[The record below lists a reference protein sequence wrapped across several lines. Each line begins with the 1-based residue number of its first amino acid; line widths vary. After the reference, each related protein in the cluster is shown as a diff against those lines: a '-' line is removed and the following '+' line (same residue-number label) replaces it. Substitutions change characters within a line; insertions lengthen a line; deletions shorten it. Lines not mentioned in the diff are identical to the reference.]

1 MADLALVR
9 KAADLLVG
17 YPFTPWFYGDSVG
30 FEGLLC
36 ASELLENRVY
46 EGFVHG
52 MARGA
57 IARDHLPRQLD
68 NTVPGKVLTDLAV
81 RTGDEQLL
89 EGLGSLV
96 RFVVQRPMLVGIPVS
111 LERAGLM
118 QPYGGVVLPPD
129 EAALVEDPGPAIY
142 VDCLHFDP
150 PFLASYGRA
159 TDDDD
164 LVESGVAMAEAFA
177 RLLQRDG
184 GFFDHFYL
192 GRTARTYIPGWSRG
206 QGWAVMGL
214 LDVIETV
221 GVGDARVAVL
231 EDSLARLAH
240 AMVASQR
247 PDGHWGSLTTEES
260 PAETSA
266 AAFFAAALMRMRRL
280 GLGNDETDAAGA
292 RAFDAMIGSVDDVGQ
307 LRGVSATVWSSTQL
321 DHYKH
326 VPMDHMVPWSQGP
339 LLMALHEDELAKR
352 Q

>member
-1 MADLALVR
+1 
-9 KAADLLVG
+9 
-17 YPFTPWFYGDSVG
+17 
-30 FEGLLC
+30 
-36 ASELLENRVY
+36 
-46 EGFVHG
+46 
-52 MARGA
+52 
-57 IARDHLPRQLD
+57 
-68 NTVPGKVLTDLAV
+68 
-81 RTGDEQLL
+81 
-89 EGLGSLV
+89 
-96 RFVVQRPMLVGIPVS
+96 
-111 LERAGLM
+111 
-118 QPYGGVVLPPD
+118 
-129 EAALVEDPGPAIY
+129 
-142 VDCLHFDP
+142 
-150 PFLASYGRA
+150 
-159 TDDDD
+159 
-164 LVESGVAMAEAFA
+164 
-177 RLLQRDG
+177 
-184 GFFDHFYL
+184 
-192 GRTARTYIPGWSRG
+192 
-206 QGWAVMGL
+206 MGL

-221 GVGDARVAVL
+221 GVGDARAAVL

-292 RAFDAMIGSVDDVGQ
+292 RAFDAMMGSVDDLGQ

>member
-1 MADLALVR
+1 MADSTLVR

-36 ASELLENRVY
+36 ASDLLGDRMY

-57 IARDHLPRQLD
+57 IARDDQPRQLD

-81 RTGDEQLL
+81 RTGDERLL
-89 EGLGSLV
+89 EGLGALV
-96 RFVVQRPMLVGIPVS
+96 RFIARRPTLKEIPVS

-118 QPYGGVVLPPD
+118 KPYGGAELPPD
-129 EAALVEDPGPAIY
+129 EAALVEDPGPAVY

-150 PFLASYGRA
+150 PFLVSYGRA
-159 TDDDD
+159 TDDGD
-164 LVESGVAMAEAFA
+164 LVESGVAMAESFA
-177 RLLQRDG
+177 RLLQGDG
-184 GFFDHFYL
+184 GVFDHFYL
-192 GRTARTYIPGWSRG
+192 GRTGRTYIPGWSRG

-221 GVGDARVAVL
+221 GVGHERVAYL
-231 EDSLARLAH
+231 EDSLARLAR
-240 AMVASQR
+240 AMVASQLSS
-247 PDGHWGSLTTEES
+247 GHWGSLTTEES

-266 AAFFAAALMRMRRL
+266 AAFFAAAFLRMGRL
-280 GLGNDETDAAGA
+280 GLGTPETASAGA
-292 RAFDAMIGSVDDVGQ
+292 RAFHAMMGSVDEGGQ
-307 LRGVSATVWSSTQL
+307 LRGVSATVWSSTQV

-339 LLMALHEDELAKR
+339 LLMALHEHELAGSG
-352 Q
+352 